1 MNNILYV
8 GEHSHTHKVQWH
20 THEEWELVYCTGG
33 EGAFQMQDGVRI
45 DYRVGDA
52 VAIPPGVLHTN
63 VSKCGFTNLHVR
75 LTDPSFSDRAAFR
88 VTDDEGGHLMV
99 AFSQA
104 KYYYQA
110 DIRKRELV
118 LEALGDLI
126 ASYLVVYRT
135 ESEFSAPVKQIRNM
149 IIRDYAKPDF
159 ALDEAIRSMPFHYD
173 YLRKLFKKEVGLNP
187 LEYMT
192 NLRMKKAESML
203 GPMWVKGE
211 SVAEVAEL
219 CGFDDPLYFSRVFKK
234 HFGCSPSVFAKNYI
248 NRNEGEMNGNSGEN
262 SDFAP

>member
-1 MNNILYV
+1 MNTILYV
-8 GEHSHTHKVQWH
+8 GEHLCTNKVQWH
-20 THEEWELVYCTGG
+20 SHEEWELVYCTSG
-33 EGAFQMQDGVRI
+33 EGAFQLQDGVQI
-45 DYRVGDA
+45 NYKKGDA
-52 VAIPPGVLHTN
+52 VAIPPKVLHSN
-63 VSKCGFTNLHVR
+63 VSRYGFTNVHMR
-75 LTDPSFSDRAAFR
+75 MTDPSFSDRVAFR
-88 VTDDEGGHLMV
+88 VADDEGGNLRV

-126 ASYLVVYRT
+126 SSYLVVYRT
-135 ESEFSAPVKQIRNM
+135 DSGFSAPVKQIRNM
-149 IIRDYAKPDF
+149 IIRDYAKANF

-192 NLRMKKAESML
+192 NLRMKKAETML
-203 GPMWVKGE
+203 GPMWAKGN

-234 HFGCSPSVFAKNYI
+234 HFGCSPSAYTKKFI
-248 NRNEGEMNGNSGEN
+248 NQGQGGMMENTGEMLL
-262 SDFAP
+262 F